1 MTRRAAGFLLLGLLS
16 AAALAA
22 PALAPHAPDR
32 QFAGYE
38 NAPPM
43 RPRVIDAEGRLV
55 RPFVYP
61 LRLVSRL
68 ERTYAEDLAQPLPI
82 EWFANGRLASID
94 ERRGPWL
101 PLGGDPLGRDVW
113 ARLLHGA
120 RLSLGVAVVA
130 TLGALVVGLVVGG
143 LAAYAGGALDSA
155 LMTIADFILVLP
167 AIFVVLAFRAALP
180 LVLSVP
186 QVFVALVL
194 VLAAAGWPIVARG
207 VRAVVASEAR
217 REYAEAAHALG
228 AGPARILLRH
238 LLPATRPFIL
248 VTGTMLVAAFLLTE
262 STMSLVGLGFPVP
275 SATWGTMM
283 RDAWQ
288 GGALADAPWLM
299 APALAVVTT
308 VLSLHLATGGPGP
321 EARTPG
327 TFS

>member
-1 MTRRAAGFLLLGLLS
+1 MSRRRAGLLLLGLIA

-22 PALAPHAPDR
+22 PALATHAPDR
-32 QFAGYE
+32 QFSGYE

-43 RPRVIDAEGRLV
+43 WPRVVDAEGRLV

-61 LRLVSRL
+61 LRLVNRL
-68 ERTYAEDLAQPLPI
+68 ERIYAEDRGQPLRI

-94 ERRGPWL
+94 DRRGPWL
-101 PLGGDPLGRDVW
+101 PLGSDPLGRDVW

-120 RLSLGVAVVA
+120 RLSLGVAFVA
-130 TLGALVVGLVVGG
+130 TLGALLVGLAAGG
-143 LAAYAGGALDSA
+143 LAGYAGGALDSA

-186 QVFVALVL
+186 QVFLALVL

-207 VRAVVASEAR
+207 VRAIVAAEGR

-228 AGPARILLRH
+228 AGPVRILLLH
-238 LLPATRPFIL
+238 ILPATRPFVL
-248 VTGTMLVAAFLLTE
+248 VTATLLVAAFLLTE
-262 STMSLVGLGFPVP
+262 ATMSLVGLGFPVP

-299 APALAVVTT
+299 APALAVVAT
-308 VLSLHLATGGPGP
+308 VLSLHLATGGRGP
-321 EARTPG
+321 DARTPG